1 MRVQRPALLLLV
13 AGVLV
18 LAAGC
23 GSVPAL
29 NHASSV
35 AKARLTEAETRA
47 AALAKSGDYGGAA
60 RHYGEALRIATS
72 LENADAIA
80 ANAINLSV
88 VQQWLGRDAEARTA
102 LAAVLDDPRTPF
114 SERRK
119 LQAELRR
126 AILEL
131 SAGNIGAAE
140 IWAGQADRR
149 CTQTSCEY
157 AATLLNVR
165 AQVALESGQAAEAA
179 RLAQAAAERSRG
191 GAGRAE
197 TANALRILGRA
208 RHAQGEALG
217 ALEPLRQALEID
229 RELGDPRK
237 ILADLAELARA
248 ADATGDAG
256 AAKDY
261 RERGLA
267 VSRAMNGA
275 RGATEAVLVR

>member
-1 MRVQRPALLLLV
+1 MRWLAAALI
-13 AGVLV
+13 V

-23 GSVPAL
+23 GSAPAL
-29 NHASSV
+29 KGGDSV
-35 AKARLTEAETRA
+35 AKSRLTDAEARA
-47 AALAKSGDYGGAA
+47 AALAKTGDYAGAA

-80 ANAINLSV
+80 ANAINLSI
-88 VQQWLGRDAEARTA
+88 VQQWLGRDAEARAA

-126 AILEL
+126 AILDL
-131 SAGNIGAAE
+131 SSGNTGAAAV
-140 IWAGQADRR
+140 WAGQAERR
-149 CTQTSCEY
+149 CNQSCEY
-157 AATLLNVR
+157 AATILNVR
-165 AQVALESGQAAEAA
+165 AQVELESGQAAEAA
-179 RLAQAAAERSRG
+179 RLAQAAAERARG
-191 GAGRAE
+191 NAARAE
-197 TANALRILGRA
+197 PANALRTLGRA
-208 RHAQGEALG
+208 RHAQGEALA

-237 ILADLAELARA
+237 ILADLSALARA
-248 ADATGDAG
+248 AAAGGDAS

-267 VSRAMNGA
+267 VSNAMNGGRSPA
-275 RGATEAVLVR
+275 EAAFVR